1 MGRLLRIEVENFKS
15 YAGKVTVGPFPP
27 GFSAV
32 IGPNG
37 GGKSNL
43 MDAISFVLGLPCRQ
57 LRGGRLGDLV
67 YRGNLAAG
75 EADTFLAEEPA
86 PQSAV
91 VRLVYEHE
99 PDRETVFS
107 RTVTVAGVSTY
118 RVDSRAV
125 SLETYLTRLQTV
137 HLSAGPQSFLVFQN
151 QVEEIANRSPQQLA
165 ALFEET
171 SNSVELRDEYERLR
185 QRVEAAQQEAA
196 FCLQKKRGML
206 AERKQYREQQDE
218 VERYQALE
226 QRLAQTRTERML
238 FRLFHVERDLNERHT
253 ESGALADEVTR
264 LQQEHASIGD
274 AVEQHKKE
282 LARCRKAHAALEKQI
297 TQLRSAQEQTAAAV
311 AGTQAQVQQ
320 LTKRTAADRQRLT
333 EAEHSARQARSELQ
347 LLQTAMRD
355 VEEAMRTLEREE
367 QRRRQS
373 ESGARLDTA
382 RLAALQETAARRTAS
397 LREELAAAERTAL
410 VASQALHAA
419 ERTMRNVVQ
428 QAAETER
435 EWEQQR
441 HRHQT
446 LEDRAREEERTAQR
460 LTAEN
465 ESNQRRAAERAAQ
478 RRELEH
484 IVEQCSEALR
494 AAKAER
500 VESAREQR
508 LSEAVTTM
516 RRLFPGV
523 RGRIADLCRPVQ
535 RKYHEAVAVALGKSM
550 GAIVVDNEDTA
561 SECIAYLKEQRAGTA
576 TFIPLREIRAPTV
589 QAALRSLGGTAR
601 LLIDVLQ
608 FDRSIAAAVQY
619 VAGNTVVCDTLDEA
633 RRIAYAAGSAA
644 DAGDARKVCTVDG
657 TLIHRSGF
665 ITGGADDSASGGG
678 ASRWDEAETEALRKR
693 RQQALDKLAEL
704 AAGSA
709 LHERARE
716 QELQERAAAAVKRA
730 SVLREEAQRLRD
742 KIRRLEASRQ
752 AAQTSQQR
760 AAAEVEAARA
770 QSAQAAEAVA
780 AVRGRIEA
788 VEAEVYGDVPRTD
801 IHRAEQHREQRL
813 ELESQR
819 ARLQARIEYEQSRD
833 HDAPLAQ
840 LRDKLQRDE
849 EALAAAQQ
857 QHRLLGEEAAQRAQ
871 QLAEL
876 GEQLAAEARRIADV
890 EGVLAQA
897 LQRERLL
904 ADELADKRKAQ
915 SACTGFVDELRA
927 RRAALLTECRVED
940 ISVPLV
946 DGGDWTEVGDSN
958 RHGDERRSRRRPPQ
972 SPVARRSRRAAA
984 AEDVDDDDR
993 DAAAM
998 SIDAVAA
1005 DADALT
1011 IDYARLS
1018 ETQRAAHTAMEQSA
1032 HEQAF
1037 MERER
1042 SVLAEMERLSP
1053 NLKAGE
1059 RMGELQRRFD
1069 ALTAEHERARRALTE
1084 VTQAW
1089 ERVRTERTRR
1099 FLECFR
1105 IVSAAIDDI
1114 YKQLTRAPTAP
1125 LGGIAQLQLESEREP
1140 YRYGVKYYAMPPGK
1154 RYRDM
1159 EQLSGGE
1166 RSVAALALLF
1176 ALQAARRSPFLVMDE
1191 IDAAL
1196 DPLNVQRVSRYLRER
1211 AADEPP
1217 AQSVVISLKDAFY
1230 ENANAL
1236 VGIYRD
1242 PSAGHASRVLT
1253 LDLDAFG
1260 AVSLGDEGGG
1270 GGGGAATAETSSVAA
1285 TERPATSLPV
1295 A

>member
-1 MGRLLRIEVENFKS
+1 MQRCRLWLRGGARVVERLRPAGRAAEQLARRSRPPFVQRIVPSRRWGSASSTSPPADATQSEATISVAAWPADGHGHDCLYGATHHRGQPAVFHDAHAGADAVATGGGHATIPPGWTGGGGQRATAHARQGGVRYDRSGAPGACQLSGRPTGPVSRGPERAAIQSGGGARQARRELHAGGSAAHGRGQPRRPRAADDVGGSGEGLVSPIKARHDSTKRMPPDGQSSRRLCRRGRSRFGHFCRASSSFPSAALSRKATKTAANVAVHDDRAAADANGGRRARAQHRIATTTDAALDSIPVEAVIEPHGDLLHQPHQVARRRSADVGHRPRRRPQKVDARLGVPRTLQLVLATTLGLTRLPPRCHKREAQWEGSRSCPRETTNEGLPSAGRQPETADKIEIGANVWRARALVLVMRRGAPWGRFGSSPKRHAPSARLCYATPSLPPCTAWLSIRMGRLLRIELENFKS

-43 MDAISFVLGLPCRQ
+43 MDAISFVLGLPSRQ
-57 LRGGRLGDLV
+57 LRGGFLGDMV

-75 EADTFLAEEPA
+75 EAYTFLAEEPA

-107 RTVTVAGVSTY
+107 RTVTVSGVSTY

-125 SLETYLTRLQTV
+125 SLETYLRRLQAV

-185 QRVEAAQQEAA
+185 QRLEAAQQEAA

-218 VERYQALE
+218 VERYQTLE

-253 ESGALADEVTR
+253 ESVALADEVTR

-282 LARCRKAHAALEKQI
+282 LARCRKAQAALEKQI

-333 EAEHSARQARSELQ
+333 EAERSAHEARSELQ

-367 QRRRQS
+367 QQRRQS
-373 ESGARLDTA
+373 ESGARLDAA
-382 RLAALQETAARRTAS
+382 RLAALQEAAARRTAS
-397 LREELAAAERTAL
+397 LQEELAAAERTAL
-410 VASQALHAA
+410 VASQALNAA
-419 ERTMRNVVQ
+419 ERTMRNVAQ

-441 HRHQT
+441 QRYQT

-550 GAIVVDNEDTA
+550 GAIVVDTEDTA
-561 SECIAYLKEQRAGTA
+561 GECIAYLKEQRAGTA

-633 RRIAYAAGSAA
+633 RRIAYAAGSDAG
-644 DAGDARKVCTVDG
+644 AGDARKVCTVDG

-678 ASRWDEAETEALRKR
+678 ASRWDEAETEALRRR
-693 RQQALDKLAEL
+693 RQQALEKLAEL

-709 LHERARE
+709 LHERARD
-716 QELQERAAAAVKRA
+716 QEL
-730 SVLREEAQRLRD
+730 
-742 KIRRLEASRQ
+742 
-752 AAQTSQQR
+752 
-760 AAAEVEAARA
+760 
-770 QSAQAAEAVA
+770 
-780 AVRGRIEA
+780 
-788 VEAEVYGDVPRTD
+788 
-801 IHRAEQHREQRL
+801 
-813 ELESQR
+813 
-819 ARLQARIEYEQSRD
+819 
-833 HDAPLAQ
+833 
-840 LRDKLQRDE
+840 
-849 EALAAAQQ
+849 
-857 QHRLLGEEAAQRAQ
+857 
-871 QLAEL
+871 
-876 GEQLAAEARRIADV
+876 
-890 EGVLAQA
+890 
-897 LQRERLL
+897 
-904 ADELADKRKAQ
+904 
-915 SACTGFVDELRA
+915 
-927 RRAALLTECRVED
+927 
-940 ISVPLV
+940 
-946 DGGDWTEVGDSN
+946 
-958 RHGDERRSRRRPPQ
+958 
-972 SPVARRSRRAAA
+972 
-984 AEDVDDDDR
+984 
-993 DAAAM
+993 
-998 SIDAVAA
+998 
-1005 DADALT
+1005 
-1011 IDYARLS
+1011 
-1018 ETQRAAHTAMEQSA
+1018 
-1032 HEQAF
+1032 
-1037 MERER
+1037 
-1042 SVLAEMERLSP
+1042 
-1053 NLKAGE
+1053 
-1059 RMGELQRRFD
+1059 
-1069 ALTAEHERARRALTE
+1069 
-1084 VTQAW
+1084 
-1089 ERVRTERTRR
+1089 
-1099 FLECFR
+1099 
-1105 IVSAAIDDI
+1105 
-1114 YKQLTRAPTAP
+1114 
-1125 LGGIAQLQLESEREP
+1125 
-1140 YRYGVKYYAMPPGK
+1140 
-1154 RYRDM
+1154 
-1159 EQLSGGE
+1159 
-1166 RSVAALALLF
+1166 
-1176 ALQAARRSPFLVMDE
+1176 
-1191 IDAAL
+1191 
-1196 DPLNVQRVSRYLRER
+1196 
-1211 AADEPP
+1211 
-1217 AQSVVISLKDAFY
+1217 
-1230 ENANAL
+1230 
-1236 VGIYRD
+1236 
-1242 PSAGHASRVLT
+1242 
-1253 LDLDAFG
+1253 
-1260 AVSLGDEGGG
+1260 
-1270 GGGGAATAETSSVAA
+1270 
-1285 TERPATSLPV
+1285 
-1295 A
+1295 